1 VRKVLFSAS
10 VLSHIKAFHIP
21 YLVFFKEN
29 GFEIHVAAKSNLG
42 EEWII
47 RPTSMSCLTLM

>member
-1 VRKVLFSAS
+1 
-10 VLSHIKAFHIP
+10 
-21 YLVFFKEN
+21 VFFKEN